1 MSATLLNRGR
11 IKQAFAQAIEAN
23 PLAQVVSMIA
33 AEPASDVLSER
44 MSIPFATPRFSERKS
59 PKTAEIAGAYVFDV
73 TNKLYD
79 AAVTIE
85 DLDAFFDQTNVM
97 DQNISELAQSA
108 ALLKWELLVEQMN
121 NGNGAGYLSYDGQYF
136 YDTDHSVGLSG
147 TQVNNVTNSH
157 VPVLDVSS
165 TSNVTPEEMASLL
178 SKCAAYMMGYKDDK
192 GRPTNR
198 GLRKFVAVLP
208 TAMFG
213 SGLTAIYANNLAS
226 GQTNVIPAI
235 RAGGYEFD
243 VVIEPELSSST
254 VGYLHAVVPTRKP
267 FILQTA
273 RDFRPHIL
281 DETSEHYAETG
292 EILVRADWVGRAGR
306 GEFLRSMRFTV
317 S

>member
-23 PLAQVVSMIA
+23 PLAQVVGSIA
-33 AEPASDVLSER
+33 NEITSDVQSER
-44 MSIPFATPRFSERKS
+44 YAVPFATPRFTERKG
-59 PKTAEIAGAYVFDV
+59 PKTNELLGAYTFDV
-73 TNKLYD
+73 ANKLYD
-79 AAVTIE
+79 AAVAIE
-85 DLDAFFDQTNVM
+85 DLDALFDQTGVWNTVVG
-97 DQNISELAQSA
+97 ELAESA

-136 YDTDHSVGLSG
+136 YDTDHSIGLSG

-157 VPVLDVSS
+157 VPVLDVTT
-165 TSNVTPEEMASLL
+165 TSNVTPEEMSDILT
-178 SKCAAYMMGYKDDK
+178 KCAAYMMGYKDDK

-198 GLRKFVAVLP
+198 MIRKFVAVLP

-213 SGLTAIYANNLAS
+213 SGLTAIYANNLTS
-226 GQTNVIPAI
+226 GKTNIIPALS
-235 RAGGYEFD
+235 AGGYSFD
-243 VVIEPELSSST
+243 VVIEPDLSSST
-254 VGYLHAVVPTRKP
+254 VGYLHAVVDSRKP

-281 DETSEHYAETG
+281 DDTSEHYTKTG
-292 EILVRADWVGRAGR
+292 EMLARADWVGRAGR

>member
-1 MSATLLNRGR
+1 MSASLLNRGR
-11 IKQAFAQAIEAN
+11 IKQAFAQAIEAS
-23 PLAQVVSMIA
+23 PLSAVVSQIA
-33 AEPASDVLSER
+33 NEITSDVRDER
-44 MSIPFATPRFSERKS
+44 YSVPFATPRFAERFS
-59 PKTAEIAGAYVFDV
+59 PKTAELLGAYTFDV
-73 TNKLYD
+73 KNKLYD
-79 AAVTIE
+79 AAVAIE
-85 DLDAFFDQTNVM
+85 DLDAFFDQTNVW
-97 DQNISELAQSA
+97 NTTIASLAESA
-108 ALLKWELLVEQMN
+108 ALLKWELLVNEMN

-136 YDTDHSVGLSG
+136 YDTDHSIGASG

-165 TSNVTPEEMASLL
+165 TSNVTPEEMASIL
-178 SKCAAYMMGYKDDK
+178 SKLAAYMMGYKDDK

-213 SGLTAIYANNLAS
+213 SGLTAVYANNLAR

-243 VVIEPELSSST
+243 VVIEPDLSSST

-273 RDFRPHIL
+273 RDFNPHIL
-281 DETSEHYAETG
+281 DESSEHYAKTG
-292 EILVRADWVGRAGR
+292 EMLARADWVGRAGR